1 MINENTLIY
10 RFYNKSLMKN
20 DLVKMAMK
28 GDSEAFTGLIKEN
41 KKYLYKIAY
50 SYVKNEQMA
59 LDILQESIYKAFVNI
74 KKLKRESVFKTWITK
89 ILINEC
95 INTIRKNAKV
105 TYLNNDILIKNESI
119 SIDEKIDLY
128 EAIDKLRDGYKTVI
142 ILKYFNDLPLKD
154 ISYIMDIPENTV
166 KSHLKR
172 AKNDLSKILK
182 EDFLNE

>member
-10 RFYNKSLMKN
+10 RFYNKNPMKN

-28 GDSEAFTGLIKEN
+28 GDSKAFTSLIREN
-41 KKYLYKIAY
+41 KEYLYKMAY

-74 KKLKRESVFKTWITK
+74 KKLKRENVFKTWITK

-119 SIDEKIDLY
+119 SIDEKLDLY
-128 EAIDKLRDGYKTVI
+128 EAIDQLRDGYKTVI
-142 ILKYFNDLPLKD
+142 ILKYFNDLQLKD